1 MLLFVQ
7 GLRSWLARHVPW
19 SNSAQAW
26 RERGAGVLVLASA
39 LALWRW
45 AGPLPL
51 VAQLSLWCLLLLVA
65 GYLWRRSWIQLF
77 GPVLLFEMMRTGRRR
92 RFFLLR
98 AAYAFMLLGIL
109 LCVYCSWFLDRRLTF
124 WEMMRGASLRA
135 HDLAE
140 FAGSFFYVFMSV
152 QFLTVLWLTPAYTA
166 GAIAVEKERQTLDA
180 LLTTDL
186 RNREI
191 VLSTYVSRLANL
203 IMLLLAGLPILALLQ
218 FMGGVDPNLVLAG
231 FAGTGITVISLAA
244 LGTVHS
250 LYAKKPRDAVMR
262 TYLAAAAYLVL
273 SGMSWLLLLPQLNLA
288 NFPSTEEWTSPI
300 ELEDIVPW
308 GSIGNPV
315 AVIIQLIHGINKG
328 GRLDLLLPPM
338 LEKYA
343 WFHGLLALGCG
354 VVTVI
359 RFRSKVL
366 EPRETIPKGSRRKI
380 ARRRFWRAWTGR
392 PPVSQRAVFWKEVF
406 VDVHKRRRLIGWL
419 ASGIVLAAI
428 FVPAIH
434 IVHFFGRILPLGTD
448 DSLSV
453 MMSYWVRGASAFLGC
468 AMLLGVAVRA
478 ASCVSGERDRQT
490 LDGLLAT
497 PLDNRTILWEKWL
510 GCIFSQRWTAVGL
523 MLIWVIGYLTGS
535 LHPLAIPCFVAAWLG
550 YAGFAAGLGLW
561 FSVANRSTLR
571 SVFGTL
577 CTMVL
582 LLGVLLL
589 AAFDIPEAWLPK
601 WIHDLWAFFLLP
613 PMTLGLLAFSP
624 ADFQNWLTGKLE
636 LYYVPVMLGIQ
647 FVWWSV
653 VAGVMVML
661 ANIRF
666 RVVTGRTSGLPNPP
680 CALPE
685 MSAPL
690 RGAVKPLPAPTIP
703 LSRDAQRSA
712 LTSLLATSETN
723 PNDDPDAYEEVSG
736 PSRSWRLVGWTLF
749 LLPLAAVLGW
759 YGYSHYAAEKSLQEA
774 IANADQLD
782 LGWRLDELEAKR
794 AVIPDEE
801 NSMNVV
807 REVKTRLPKDWA
819 ENVDVKFYD
828 HFLELA
834 PEKQL
839 TERQINDLTELFKR
853 YEPILVLARRLADMP
868 HGRAPIT
875 WNADGLFIL
884 LVDTQNARTAANV
897 LWYDT
902 LFQAQK
908 GNADGALISCRGI
921 INTAR
926 SIGDEPFIIS
936 MLVRTGVLGLGIG
949 SVERTLAQGEPGEGA
964 MRALQQLLEEEE
976 KEPLF
981 LIGLRGERAN
991 WDHVLEHFEKGKAKI
1006 KEARNLWGGPN
1017 EVVLMSG
1024 SLKGQRAAFLKLM
1037 NEYIEAAKLPEERQD
1052 AEFKRIDLT
1061 LTQQPSMV
1069 KMVVPA
1075 TTRLLSSFRRSQALL
1090 HTAIVALA
1098 VERFRREHGRWPDT
1112 VAELVPGK
1120 LQHVYIDPY
1129 DGKPLR
1135 YRRNSDGVVIYSVG
1149 PDLVDNGGKMDR
1161 TNRMLSGTDVG
1172 IQLWDPTKRRQPP
1185 APPKSA
1191 EEGEQGSDD
1200 DK

>member
-7 GLRSWLARHVPW
+7 SMRIWLARHMPW

-26 RERGAGVLVLASA
+26 RERGAGLLVLASA
-39 LALWRW
+39 LALWRF
-45 AGPLPL
+45 AGVLSL
-51 VAQLSLWCLLLLVA
+51 VVQVSLWCLLFLVA

-92 RFFLLR
+92 RFFILR
-98 AAYAFMLLGIL
+98 AAYAFILLGIL

-152 QFLTVLWLTPAYTA
+152 QFLAVLWLTPAYTA

-191 VLSTYVSRLANL
+191 VLSTYISRLANL
-203 IMLLLAGLPILALLQ
+203 IMLVLAGLPILALLQ

-231 FAGTGITVISLAA
+231 FAGTGITLVSLAA
-244 LGTVHS
+244 LGTVNS

-262 TYLAAAAYLVL
+262 TYLAAAGYLVL
-273 SGMSWLLLLPQLNLA
+273 SGLTWLLLLPQLNLA
-288 NFPSTEEWTSPI
+288 NFPSTEEWTSPL
-300 ELEDIVPW
+300 ELEDVVPW

-315 AVIIQLIHGINKG
+315 GVIVQLIHGINKG

-366 EPRETIPKGSRRKI
+366 EPRETIPKGSRRKV

-392 PPVSQRAVFWKEVF
+392 PPVSKRAVFWKEVF

-434 IVHFFGRILPLGTD
+434 IVHFFGRFWPLETD
-448 DSLSV
+448 DSLAV

-478 ASCVSGERDRQT
+478 AGCVSGERDRQT

-510 GCIFSQRWTAVGL
+510 GCIFSQRWTAIGL
-523 MLIWVIGYLTGS
+523 MLIWIVGYLTGS

-582 LLGVLLL
+582 LLGVMLL
-589 AAFDIPEAWLPK
+589 AAFDIPESWLPK

-624 ADFQNWLTGKLE
+624 ADFQNWLTGKSDLH
-636 LYYVPVMLGIQ
+636 YVPVMLGIQ
-647 FVWWSV
+647 FLGWSV
-653 VAGVMVML
+653 AAAVMVML

-685 MSAPL
+685 MIARL
-690 RGAVKPLPAPTIP
+690 RVAAKQLPALPPTF
-703 LSRDAQRSA
+703 SRDERSA

-723 PNDDPDAYEEVSG
+723 ANDDPAAYEEVSG
-736 PSRSWRLVGWTLF
+736 PSRSWRLAGWMLF

-759 YGYSHYAAEKSLQEA
+759 YGYSHYAAEKSLEEA
-774 IANADQLD
+774 IADADRLD
-782 LGWRLDELEAKR
+782 PGWRLDELEAKR
-794 AVIPDEE
+794 GVIPDEE

-807 REVKTRLPKDWA
+807 REVKNRLPGDWQYG
-819 ENVDVKFYD
+819 EDLKFFER
-828 HFLELA
+828 FLELA

-839 TERQINDLTELFKR
+839 SERQIQDLTELFKR
-853 YEPILVLARRLADMP
+853 SESALILARRLADMP
-868 HGRAPIT
+868 RGRAPVI
-875 WNADGLFIL
+875 WNADGLFVL
-884 LVDTQNARTAANV
+884 LVDTQNARTPAT
-897 LWYDT
+897 LLRYDT
-902 LFQAQK
+902 LLRAQK
-908 GNADGALISCRGI
+908 GDADGALISCRAIVNSG
-921 INTAR
+921 R
-926 SIGDEPFIIS
+926 SIGDEPSIIS
-936 MLVRTGVLGLGIG
+936 GLVRTAIRGVGIDCL
-949 SVERTLAQGEPGEGA
+949 ERSLAQGEPGEDA
-964 MRALQQLLEEEE
+964 MRALQQLLEQEE

-1006 KEARNLWGGPN
+1006 KEVRDLWGGPN

-1024 SLKGQRAAFLKLM
+1024 SLKGQRAGLLRLM
-1037 NEYIEAAKLPEERQD
+1037 TEYVEASKLPEEKQD

-1061 LTQQPSMV
+1061 LTQQPPMV

-1075 TTRLLSSFRRSQALL
+1075 TTRLSSSFRRSQAMLRC
-1090 HTAIVALA
+1090 AILALA
-1098 VERFRREHGRWPDT
+1098 VERYRHEHGRWPESLT
-1112 VAELVPGK
+1112 ELVPGK
-1120 LQHVYIDPY
+1120 LQQVYNDPY

-1149 PDLVDNGGKMDR
+1149 PDLTDDGGKIDR
-1161 TNRMLSGTDVG
+1161 TNRMLSGTDLG
-1172 IQLWDPTKRRQPP
+1172 IQLWDPAKRRQPP
-1185 APPKSA
+1185 PPPKSV
-1191 EEGEQGSDD
+1191 EEGEVAADD